1 MERELGPQVAGPLF
15 IHQAVPTRF
24 CEPAAMAKKRDLPW
38 ANTVCHQS
46 TPLPLNVV
54 DYRGPSAN
62 WNPKAWGW
70 DSLMCVAKPVANEQ
84 QSAVSEVEFP
94 DKGRGKE
101 SLKPPDLKN
110 NTEDDDAEGLTLK
123 LGGGSYSMVD
133 DAAVRPNKRVR
144 SGSPN
149 GSYPMCQV
157 DDCKAD
163 LSNAKDYHRRHKV
176 CEVHSKTTKALVGKQ
191 MQRFCQQCSR
201 FHPLLEF
208 DEGKRSCRRR
218 LAGHNRRRRKTQPED
233 ASSRLLLSG
242 GKENATAG
250 NLDLVNLLTVLARLQ
265 GSNADKSN
273 NGLPLPDKDNHLLQ
287 ILGKINSMPLPENI
301 SGRFPLPGNMDL
313 NVKQMP
319 HSSEHLAKSSENQAA
334 ASSDFLAVISAALAA
349 SSAGTRLPSNVTK
362 NQCDEE
368 KGQKE
373 QHSMNASFKDQVD
386 GSRIQSNTGTL
397 HPSCEFES
405 SKSFLS
411 PDVSK
416 HPVRPS
422 RPSIPLQLF
431 MSSPE
436 EDSSSRMDSGRK
448 YFSSDSSNPTE
459 ERSPS
464 SSPVVQKLFP
474 LHSAEEMKKTERV
487 SSLMDNCS
495 VVETAHGNKWG
506 FPLNLLKGAN
516 GRTEN
521 GVLPGLPQRFQESAS
536 PVRRAGYTSSSG
548 SDHSP
553 SSSNSDARDRTGRI
567 IFKLF
572 DKDPSDFPPALR
584 LQILDWLDHSPS
596 DMESYIRP
604 GCVVLAVYVSMP
616 CLAWEKLRED
626 FRKRVTSLVHNTA
639 SEFWRSGRFLVH
651 MDGELAS
658 HMHGKIRISKSW
670 KERQAPELIYASPLA
685 VVGGQETAIN
695 LIGRNL
701 RFTGTRIH
709 CTYMGGYASEE
720 VSENPSIALDELI
733 SSVSFSIPCGASMLW
748 GRFFLEVENGFKGN
762 SFPIIVADADI
773 CMELR
778 SLEAELEQG
787 LRKST
792 VISDDRVQD
801 SGPSSSRE
809 DIVHFLNEL
818 GWLFQRRSYHKGSS
832 GNDFSCERFKHL
844 FVFSVERDWIAL
856 VKNLLDILMERNL
869 EREEVMEILSE
880 IHLLNRA
887 VNRRC
892 VKMVNLLLQYRGCSK
907 NSSSSTDYL
916 FTPNS
921 VGVGGIT
928 PLHLAAC
935 ARGSEDLIDALTND
949 PQEIGLKAWTSALDA
964 SGTSPHG
971 YALLKSHHSYN
982 SLVHRKLVDRASGQV
997 SITVEP
1003 TEASTRMD
1011 ESWIIASSEKP
1022 KQLPVQQKACTSCA
1036 IAASRRPGRLPAG
1049 RGLLYRPYIN
1059 SVLAIAAVC
1068 VCVCILCRGRPQLGK
1083 VAPFMWENISYGW
1096 L

>member
-1 MERELGPQVAGPLF
+1 MERELGPQVVGPLF

-24 CEPAAMAKKRDLPW
+24 CDSAAMAKKRDLPW

-46 TPLPLNVV
+46 MPLALTV
-54 DYRGPSAN
+54 DYRGPSTN

-70 DSLMCVAKPVANEQ
+70 DSIMCVANPIAIEEQ
-84 QSAVSEVEFP
+84 STVSDVEFP

-101 SLKPPDLKN
+101 SLKPPDLRN
-110 NTEDDDAEGLTLK
+110 NTEDDAEDLTLK

-133 DAAVRPNKRVR
+133 DAAARPNKRIR

-176 CEVHSKTTKALVGKQ
+176 CEVHSKTTKALVGNQ

-201 FHPLLEF
+201 FHPLQEF

-242 GKENATAG
+242 GKENATTG

-265 GSNADKSN
+265 V
-273 NGLPLPDKDNHLLQ
+273 L
-287 ILGKINSMPLPENI
+287 
-301 SGRFPLPGNMDL
+301 
-313 NVKQMP
+313 
-319 HSSEHLAKSSENQAA
+319 
-334 ASSDFLAVISAALAA
+334 SAALAA
-349 SSAGTRLPSNVTK
+349 SSTGSRLPSNVTK
-362 NQCDEE
+362 NEDEK

-373 QHSMNASFKDQVD
+373 QHTVNTSFKDQVAV
-386 GSRIQSNTGTL
+386 SRMQSNAGTL

-411 PDVSK
+411 SDVSK
-416 HPVRPS
+416 HPIRPS

-474 LHSAEEMKKTERV
+474 LHSAEEMKKAERV
-487 SSLMDNCS
+487 SALVDNCS
-495 VVETAHGNKWG
+495 SMETAHGNKWG
-506 FPLNLLKGAN
+506 FPLNLLKGEK

-521 GVLPGLPQRFQESAS
+521 GILPSLAQTFQESAS

-553 SSSNSDARDRTGRI
+553 SSSNSEARDRTGRI

-584 LQILDWLDHSPS
+584 LQILDWLNHSPS
-596 DMESYIRP
+596 EMESYIRP

-616 CLAWEKLRED
+616 CLAWEKLREE
-626 FRKRVTSLVHNTA
+626 FRKHVMLLVQDTV

-658 HMHGKIRISKSW
+658 HMHGKIRLSKSW
-670 KERQAPELIYASPLA
+670 KERQAPELIYAFPLA
-685 VVGGQETAIN
+685 VVGGQETAIT

-701 RFTGTRIH
+701 KFTGTRIH

-720 VSENPSIALDELI
+720 VSEGSSIATDGI
-733 SSVSFSIPCGASMLW
+733 SSVCFSFSCGAPMIW
-748 GRFFLEVENGFKGN
+748 GRCFLEVENGFKGN
-762 SFPIIVADADI
+762 SFPIIVADAEI

-778 SLEAELEQG
+778 SLESELEQG
-787 LRKST
+787 LRKSI
-792 VISDDRVQD
+792 VISDDQMQD
-801 SGPSSSRE
+801 GVPSSSRD

-818 GWLFQRRSYHKGSS
+818 GWLFQRKNYHKGSF
-832 GNDFSCERFKHL
+832 GKEFSYERLKHL
-844 FVFSVERDWIAL
+844 LVFSVERDWIAL
-856 VKNLLDILMERNL
+856 VKKLLDILMERSL
-869 EREEVMEILSE
+869 EREEVMQMLSE

-892 VKMVNLLLQYRGCSK
+892 IKMVNLLLQYRGCSK
-907 NSSSSTDYL
+907 NSGSTDYL
-916 FTPNS
+916 FPPNS
-921 VGVGGIT
+921 VGIGGIT
-928 PLHLAAC
+928 SLHLAAC

-971 YALLKSHHSYN
+971 YALLKNHHSYN
-982 SLVHRKLVDRASGQV
+982 SLVHRKLVDRACAQV
-997 SITVEP
+997 SITILP
-1003 TEASTRMD
+1003 TEGSMD
-1011 ESWIIASSEKP
+1011 ESWILAGSEKP
-1022 KQLPVQQKACTSCA
+1022 KPLSVQQKACTSCA
-1036 IAASRRPGRLPAG
+1036 AAASRRLGRLPAR